1 MDKEPNMVALT
12 KADNAELET
21 NKKIFMNNNNIQYKS
36 KLNPLAKNF
45 WMTTQTN
52 ILKENHAMD
61 FNQTPYNDKNILR
74 LLRYLQKFYFF
85 FSKYIF
91 H

>member
-45 WMTTQTN
+45 SMTTQTN
-52 ILKENHAMD
+52 ILKENHEMD
-61 FNQTPYNDKNILR
+61 FNQTPYNGKHILR
-74 LLRYLQKFYFF
+74 LLDICKSFTFF
-85 FSKYIF
+85 
-91 H
+91 